1 MFENPGGKIKSIVKT
16 VFIIEVIAVVIA
28 AIAAWNDMGEFLLF
42 VVILAVGIGISY
54 LSALGLFAFGE
65 LVENSTI
72 IAYNVERKSMPPRNI
87 IQPQQPRNNPD
98 SITTKTYQSTP
109 INPKNTNKN
118 AFWVCP
124 TCHKENQMICGT
136 CGCGTKRP

>member
-16 VFIIEVIAVVIA
+16 VYIIEVIAVVIA
-28 AIAAWNDMGEFLLF
+28 AIAAWNDMGEFWLF
-42 VVILAVGIGISY
+42 VVILALGIGVAY
-54 LSALGLFAFGE
+54 LSAIGLYAFGE

-72 IAYNVERKSMPPRNI
+72 IAENSSRTSAPPRNI
-87 IQPQQPRNNPD
+87 ITPQSTTSSE
-98 SITTKTYQSTP
+98 SITTKTYQTH
-109 INPKNTNKN
+109 PKNTNKN